1 MSGHPEFTESTVHS
15 SSLVDPMAS
24 DMITVGY
31 LKRIPIFLVASL
43 TGFCG
48 KKEADIEGDQK
59 DGILDTVR

>member
-1 MSGHPEFTESTVHS
+1 
-15 SSLVDPMAS
+15 MAS